1 MVVSSQLGFFHAIWT
16 EQDQMVCAFFICDG
30 VWSLLQL
37 SFRWWLLL
45 ASFPAETR
53 WALEPSAL
61 CEFDGC
67 EDIFSEMIGL
77 AEFKK

>member
-1 MVVSSQLGFFHAIWT
+1 MSSQLGFFHAIWT
-16 EQDQMVCAFFICDG
+16 EQDHMVCAFFICDG

-45 ASFPAETR
+45 DSFPAETR

-61 CEFDGC
+61 SEFDGC

>member
-1 MVVSSQLGFFHAIWT
+1 MHFLFV
-16 EQDQMVCAFFICDG
+16 MVCDLYFSCHLGGDYF
-30 VWSLLQL
+30 
-37 SFRWWLLL
+37 L